1 MFACIRAH
9 GFVLSSKFHNDS
21 DNRKLCFNCVSDVS
35 ACRMTKLAK
44 NKLPSVTKQTD
55 KKKGRANLID
65 EHVGQRLRQRRTIAG
80 ISQEKLADMVGV
92 TFQQIQ
98 KYENGANRISA
109 SRLFQFST
117 LLDVPVD
124 FFFNDTAN
132 LSIVGFADNKQ
143 EAFEGLPGDVMQ
155 ERETLELI
163 RVYYSI
169 KNTKVRKDFLK
180 LLKSMAESS
189 ESADD

>member
-1 MFACIRAH
+1 MI
-9 GFVLSSKFHNDS
+9 
-21 DNRKLCFNCVSDVS
+21 
-35 ACRMTKLAK
+35 KLAK
-44 NKLPSVTKQTD
+44 TKLPAVTKQTD
-55 KKKGRANLID
+55 KKKGRANSID

-117 LLDVPVD
+117 LLEVPVD
-124 FFFNDTAN
+124 FFFDDSAK
-132 LSIVGFADNKQ
+132 LSVVGMSDNKQ
-143 EAFEGLPGDVMQ
+143 DGFEGLQSSDVMQ
-155 ERETLELI
+155 EKETLELV

-169 KNTKVRKDFLK
+169 KNPKVRKDFLK
-180 LLKSMAESS
+180 LLKSMAESNDT
-189 ESADD
+189 ADE